1 MTKEMEFF
9 IFLLENYATYK
20 QTGADKV
27 LKQLDEKGL
36 TDFVY
41 DMYPMYHTEAM
52 ENAYNDIDSL
62 LLTGKP
68 AW

>member
-9 IFLLENYATYK
+9 IFLLENYASYK
-20 QTGADKV
+20 QTSADKV

-36 TDFVY
+36 TNFVY